1 MLFNER
7 YAISYINFNTG
18 FIAIDHNEEEYIEEE
33 PITGLVRGFSRLI
46 GEESES
52 LGLMQYKI
60 RNSPHE
66 FVIQWDSSY
75 GVVIVAEDIRR
86 MDEIVKY
93 VKNSLYEINYNML
106 YEERY

>member
-52 LGLMQYKI
+52 FELVEDEGLGQKLVDDGSNVSEKDV
-60 RNSPHE
+60 SE
-66 FVIQWDSSY
+66 LAS
-75 GVVIVAEDIRR
+75 ATEE
-86 MDEIVKY
+86 EIAQAA
-93 VKNSLYEINYNML
+93 L
-106 YEERY
+106 